1 MTLMTLPTVDRKNP
15 SYHHSRSEIWLHH
28 LEEKIAMSQKVYKST
43 KVSKKRNHKNSK
55 TTVDSYL

>member
-1 MTLMTLPTVDRKNP
+1 MTLMTLPTVDPKNS
-15 SYHHSRSEIWLHH
+15 SYHHSRTKIMHH
-28 LEEKIAMSQKVYKST
+28 HQEEKIAMSQKVYKST